1 MISAMQPLADARYW
15 RDRAAEAMSMAEGMR
30 DPAAKRLLLEVAEE
44 YRELAEK
51 AEQRERPAEPPSP
64 AGPCSGGPTR

>member
-1 MISAMQPLADARYW
+1 
-15 RDRAAEAMSMAEGMR
+15 MAEGMR